1 MNSLDK
7 LQLAGT
13 QIVAD
18 TGDIYLIKKIN
29 PIDVTT
35 NPSLILKSLGN
46 SEYESLYKTR
56 DLEELLVNFGCM
68 ILEYVKGYV
77 SIEVNPNY
85 SYDTDKTVEI
95 ARKIIRLF
103 ENRGI
108 NKNRILIKIATTW
121 EGIMAAKVLEEENI
135 HCNMTLIFSKI
146 QAIACAQN
154 NVTLISPFVGRI
166 TDWYKSNGY
175 IYDDPSKD
183 MGVISVKTIFN
194 CLKKINSKTIT
205 MGASFRNVDQI
216 KELAGIDKLTIAPNL
231 IYELENEKDYNF
243 NKNIKDL
250 INEDKDIEIKEINKE
265 MFEFEL
271 ENNRMLRENLENGIK
286 KFIND
291 TQSIINF
298 LEK

>member
-95 ARKIIRLF
+95 ARKIIR
-103 ENRGI
+103 I
-108 NKNRILIKIATTW
+108 S
-121 EGIMAAKVLEEENI
+121 
-135 HCNMTLIFSKI
+135 CSK
-146 QAIACAQN
+146 
-154 NVTLISPFVGRI
+154 
-166 TDWYKSNGY
+166 
-175 IYDDPSKD
+175 
-183 MGVISVKTIFN
+183 
-194 CLKKINSKTIT
+194 
-205 MGASFRNVDQI
+205 
-216 KELAGIDKLTIAPNL
+216 
-231 IYELENEKDYNF
+231 
-243 NKNIKDL
+243 
-250 INEDKDIEIKEINKE
+250 
-265 MFEFEL
+265 
-271 ENNRMLRENLENGIK
+271 
-286 KFIND
+286 
-291 TQSIINF
+291 
-298 LEK
+298 